1 MWWNFVLGQA
11 QVNEQAGRGLLPELK
26 NMFIAQCFRTNPT
39 GKYLDKETGKEVIV
53 NYASDIQTCLTTSI
67 IFYGWLL
74 MGVAAI
80 VCFAYIVR
88 AGYIMFTAF
97 GDEAKY
103 AEGKDFKLNPD
114 EESIESQY
122 LARLTNGQG
131 VRINGIVPH
140 NFCHVPEQSY
150 R

>member
-103 AEGKDFKLNPD
+103 AQGKKPLLYALIGLAIAVASGFIINFFAGLLGYTGEG
-114 EESIESQY
+114 
-122 LARLTNGQG
+122 
-131 VRINGIVPH
+131 
-140 NFCHVPEQSY
+140 
-150 R
+150 